1 MSTDPNFT
9 SIWISWLAVAGGL
22 TFLVA
27 GGELLVSGAV
37 RLAKRLGMSSLL
49 VGLTVVA
56 FGTSMPE
63 MFVSLAATFQGHPD
77 IMIGN
82 VVGSNIANIGLILA
96 ISALLYPLHIQF
108 DEILTELYL
117 VLAVSFLVLGFTWIG
132 AFYRFF
138 GLIFV
143 AGLIFYTTAAYRKAI
158 KSNRDSDTTQGNADD
173 YSYSAIISMMIGGL
187 LFLALGSDFFIDG
200 AVDVAR
206 VFGVSE
212 LVIGLT
218 LAAVGTS
225 LPELASCIS
234 AIRRFE
240 TGLLIGN
247 VVGSNLFNLMMVM
260 GGTAAIAPFALPQ
273 DILVR
278 DLPVMIAFSGILVPI
293 FYFKHVLNRMHGFLL
308 LIAYAVYLFVLT

>member
-1 MSTDPNFT
+1 MSTDPNFS
-9 SIWISWLAVAGGL
+9 SIWISLLAVAGGL
-22 TFLVA
+22 TLLVA

-49 VGLTVVA
+49 IGLTVVA

-63 MFVSLAATFQGHPD
+63 MFVSLAATFQGHAD

-96 ISALLYPLHIQF
+96 VSALLYPLHIKF

-117 VLAVSFLVLGFTWIG
+117 LLAVSFLVLGFAWIG
-132 AFYRFF
+132 TFYRLL

-143 AGLIFYTTAAYRKAI
+143 AGLIFYTTVAYREAI
-158 KSNRDSDTTQGNADD
+158 KSNRDNGAIQGNADD
-173 YSYSAIISMMIGGL
+173 HPYLVIISMMVGGL
-187 LFLALGSDFFIDG
+187 LFLAIGSDFFIDG

-206 VFGVSE
+206 AFGVSE

-234 AIRRFE
+234 AIRRLE
-240 TGLLIGN
+240 TGLLVGN

-278 DLPVMIAFSGILVPI
+278 DLPVMIVFSGILVPI
-293 FYFKHVLNRMHGFLL
+293 FYFKHVLSRVQGFLL
-308 LIAYAVYLFVLT
+308 LIAYGAYLFILA

>member
-1 MSTDPNFT
+1 MSTDPNFS
-9 SIWISWLAVAGGL
+9 SIWISLLAVAGGL
-22 TFLVA
+22 SLLVA

-49 VGLTVVA
+49 IGLTVVA

-63 MFVSLAATFQGHPD
+63 MFVSLTATFQGHAD

-82 VVGSNIANIGLILA
+82 VVGSNIANIGLVLA
-96 ISALLYPLHIQF
+96 FSALVYPLHVKF
-108 DEILTELYL
+108 HEILIELYL
-117 VLAVSFLVLGFTWIG
+117 VLVVSFLVLGFAWIG
-132 AFYRFF
+132 TFYRIF
-138 GLIFV
+138 GIVFV
-143 AGLIFYTTAAYRKAI
+143 AGLISYTIIAYHKAI
-158 KSNRDSDTTQGNADD
+158 KNNRENGTTQGNADD
-173 YSYSAIISMMIGGL
+173 YPYLVIISMVVGGL
-187 LFLALGSDFFIDG
+187 LLLAYGSDFFIDG

-206 VFGVSE
+206 FFGVSE

-234 AIRRFE
+234 AIRRHE
-240 TGLLIGN
+240 TGLLVGN

-278 DLPVMIAFSGILVPI
+278 DLPVMIAFSGVLVPI
-293 FYFKHVLNRMHGFLL
+293 FYFKHVLNRVHGFLL
-308 LIAYAVYLFVLT
+308 LIAYGVYLFVLT